1 MPSHLQEWLLKIIK
15 EYYLNMT
22 NSKLELLKNWF
33 RNHKGTVTAFSGGV
47 DSSLVLYVSKL
58 VLKENAIGLISNSE
72 SLKSKDFKIATSF
85 CEHHDIALE
94 IIKTNE
100 LNDPNYADNP
110 TNRCFFCKNH
120 LYEAMVGVIQK
131 KYPDYTI
138 LNGTNLDDLG
148 DYRPGLQAAS
158 LHKIQSPLVELEITK
173 KEVIEMANELG
184 LETANK
190 PPSPCL
196 SSRIPYGIKVNNERL
211 KQIENA
217 EYLLN
222 DFGFQ
227 TVRVRNNGDEAS
239 IEVPNNEIEKLM
251 EKFEVISIGIR
262 NLGFKKVAI
271 DNEGFVSGKLNRVLH
286 DKTV

>member
-1 MPSHLQEWLLKIIK
+1 M
-15 EYYLNMT
+15 Y
-22 NSKLELLKNWF
+22 SKLELLKNWF

-58 VLKENAIGLISNSE
+58 VLEENAIGLISNSE
-72 SLKSKDFKIATSF
+72 SLKSKDFEVATSF
-85 CEHHDIALE
+85 CEHHNISLE
-94 IIKTNE
+94 VIKTDE
-100 LNDPNYADNP
+100 LNDPNYTANP
-110 TNRCFFCKNH
+110 SNRCFFCKNH
-120 LYEAMVGVIQK
+120 LYEAMIDVIRE

-138 LNGTNLDDLG
+138 LNGTNFDDLG
-148 DYRPGLQAAS
+148 DYRPGLEAANI
-158 LHKIQSPLVELEITK
+158 HHIKSPLVALKINK

-196 SSRIPYGIKVNNERL
+196 SSRIPYGTQVNSQRL
-211 KQIENA
+211 EQIENA
-217 EYLLN
+217 EYILN
-222 DFGFQ
+222 DFGFE

-239 IEVPNNEIEKLM
+239 IEVPNGEIEKLV
-251 EKFEVISIGIR
+251 EKFELISMAIR
-262 NLGFKKVAI
+262 NLGFKNVKI